1 MQPFVRLRRSR
12 IAYVLIVFLI
22 SSLALVAQPAQ
33 TSLELSRPIRNWEFL
48 PVVGQRAALFG
59 NEAGNLEAWVYPLKL
74 FRNFHLNFLVA
85 NQVLPAESLART
97 VIVHPESS
105 TIIYYSDT
113 FSVRETL
120 FVPVH
125 ETGAI
130 ITFEVTTTQPLE
142 IEAVFERDFQLEW
155 PAALGGTYLN
165 WDADLHAFALGEE
178 QKKYVALVGSPTASE
193 ARQEYSTNYSTS
205 RENALRL
212 GVTAKGS
219 GTKLL
224 MIAAS

>member
-1 MQPFVRLRRSR
+1 MSISLGKLCRTFGL
-12 IAYVLIVFLI
+12 VLLLF
-22 SSLALVAQPAQ
+22 LVALSAQ
-33 TSLELSRPIRNWEFL
+33 AAERLELSRPVHGWEFL
-48 PVVGQRAALFG
+48 PVVGQRAALLG
-59 NEAGNLEAWVYPLKL
+59 NESGEFEAWVYPLKL

-105 TIIYYSDT
+105 TIIYSSDT

-125 ETGAI
+125 EPGAI

-205 RENALRL
+205 RENAFRL
-212 GVTAKGS
+212 GVTA
-219 GTKLL
+219 
-224 MIAAS
+224 